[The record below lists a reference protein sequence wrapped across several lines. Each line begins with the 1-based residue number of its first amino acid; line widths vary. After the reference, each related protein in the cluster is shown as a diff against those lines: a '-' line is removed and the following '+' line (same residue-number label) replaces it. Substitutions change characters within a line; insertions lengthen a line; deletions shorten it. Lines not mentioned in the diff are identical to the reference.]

1 MDVELAQHNEPTSL
15 EEVPAKKGKFRLR
28 SKSFFLTYPR
38 CLLTKEEGMAL
49 LKSKLDGKPI
59 RGIVVAAELHEDGTP
74 HLHAYICLQDTLETM
89 NSRFWD
95 LGVYHGDYQKAR
107 DINAVVKYIKKDG
120 NILEEGDVSW
130 AEKVDAKKEHR
141 RALGKEL
148 IEGTKSLP
156 EAVQENPS
164 LLFGLRH
171 LKQDLDTYR
180 QLAVKPLETPDVRGI
195 WIYGAPGVGKS
206 YKVRKEEPD
215 LFIKAQNKWWD
226 GYTGQRAVL
235 IDDFDKPGCCL
246 SHYLKI
252 WADRYQLS
260 GEIKGGQVPLAY
272 ERFYITSNY
281 HPRELFPETE
291 DSQLAAAIERRFK
304 IIHMLDRDLDLD
316 GYYPEEPRLAKRK
329 TVFEENN

>member
-1 MDVELAQHNEPTSL
+1 MDELTTVNETTSL
-15 EEVPAKKGKFRLR
+15 EAVLEGKKTFRID
-28 SKSFFLTYPR
+28 SKSWFLTYPK
-38 CLLTKEEGMAL
+38 CPLSKEEGMRI
-49 LKSKLDGKPI
+49 LKAKLDGKPI
-59 RGIVVAAELHEDGTP
+59 RGIVVAAELHKDGSN
-74 HLHAYICLQDTLETM
+74 HLHAYVLLVSRFCCQ
-89 NSRFWD
+89 NPRFWD
-95 LGVYHGDYQKAR
+95 LGAHHGNYQKAR
-107 DINAVVKYIKKDG
+107 DINAVVQYIKKDG

-141 RALGKEL
+141 RALGKSL
-148 IEGTKSLP
+148 IEGAIPLAD
-156 EAVQENPS
+156 AVKQDPA

-180 QLAVKPLETPDVRGI
+180 QLAIEPYEAPDVRGI
-195 WIYGAPGVGKS
+195 WIYGAAGVGKS
-206 YKVRKEEPD
+206 YKVRELEPD
-215 LFIKAQNKWWD
+215 LFAKAQNKWWD
-226 GYTGQRAVL
+226 GYTGQKAVL

-252 WADRYQLS
+252 WADRYKIS

-281 HPRELFPETE
+281 HPRELFPESE
-291 DSQLAAAIERRFK
+291 DSQLANAIERRFK
-304 IIHMLDRDLDLD
+304 VIHMLDRNLDLD